1 MTATQTGEP
10 MTTPQRPDALEES
23 RRITSSG
30 RRQRERVDEAIA
42 AITDRMP
49 DLIIDGQAC
58 PFALDAYL
66 RLKGSSDRV
75 LTPAAVRSERAKL
88 LDRHAAA

>member
-1 MTATQTGEP
+1 MS
-10 MTTPQRPDALEES
+10 TPQRSDALEES

-30 RRQRERVDEAIA
+30 RRQRERVDEAMG
-42 AITDRMP
+42 AIVERMP
-49 DLIIDGQAC
+49 DLVINGKPC

-75 LTPAAVRSERAKL
+75 LTPAAVRNERTKL
-88 LDRHAAA
+88 LDRHTAA